1 MTLSTLIFLLD
12 VLLAFTVGCLLG
24 FGLDVDVLLAFA
36 VGCLLGFGLNVLG
49 LGEGGGGFVGVVL
62 FLLEL
67 VRLEELELERESD
80 KVDELE
86 LDGVGELRELGEDLG

>member
-1 MTLSTLIFLLD
+1 
-12 VLLAFTVGCLLG
+12 LG

-36 VGCLLGFGLNVLG
+36 VGCLLGFGLDVLG